1 METGVQWKFYV
12 ETRRLRDIFVKGDVF
27 RLAVAVGSN
36 S

>member
-12 ETRRLRDIFVKGDVF
+12 ETRRLRDIFVKGANF
-27 RLAVAVGSN
+27 RLVVSVGSN